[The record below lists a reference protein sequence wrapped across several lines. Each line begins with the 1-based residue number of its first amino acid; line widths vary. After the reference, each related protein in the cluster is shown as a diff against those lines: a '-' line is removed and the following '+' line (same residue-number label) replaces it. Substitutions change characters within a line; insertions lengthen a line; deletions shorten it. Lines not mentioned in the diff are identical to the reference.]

1 MDSDMIEVTGI
12 DLRRLIKAVYAESVP
27 QGMSFLHAQ
36 EGPMP
41 DEMVERIVADCR
53 MYPKGQRG
61 CVLSLDYVMGRSVK
75 FSVFQ
80 DEEEKLW
87 VRKFWYDHSEL
98 KLRRALREAGLKEN
112 TDVDG

>member
-27 QGMSFLHAQ
+27 QGMGFLHAQ
-36 EGPMP
+36 EGPMS
-41 DEMVERIVADCR
+41 DDVVEHIMAKCNV
-53 MYPKGQRG
+53 YPKGQKG
-61 CVLSLDYVMGRSVK
+61 CVVNLDYVMGRSVK